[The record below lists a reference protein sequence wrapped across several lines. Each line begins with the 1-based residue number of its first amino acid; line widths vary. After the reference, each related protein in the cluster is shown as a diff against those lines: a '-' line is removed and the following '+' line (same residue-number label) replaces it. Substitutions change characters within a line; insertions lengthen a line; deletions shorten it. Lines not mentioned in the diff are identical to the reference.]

1 MSLIAD
7 LQTQA
12 QAAQAQAAP
21 AQAAQVQMTKPK
33 GPANVVM
40 RNKQKTNDVGI
51 YTECLITR
59 KVPIN
64 IIYVGNNLKQTIEKE
79 IASKVE
85 GRCIVE
91 GYVKPGSIKILSYSS
106 GLIKADHIIF
116 EVIFECFICSPVEG
130 MHIHCIAKNITKA
143 GIRAETLEMP
153 SPVVIF
159 IARDHHYMSSY
170 FADVKENDEIKIK
183 VIGQRFELNDKYISI
198 IGELLNSSTTSM
210 MMMTPRAKNVG
221 AKNVGA
227 KNVGAKNV
235 GIKKPKLVL
244 TK

>member
-1 MSLIAD
+1 MSLTD
-7 LQTQA
+7 VSPQPQTMKT
-12 QAAQAQAAP
+12 AP
-21 AQAAQVQMTKPK
+21 IKAPLKAPT
-33 GPANVVM
+33 NVLM
-40 RNKQKTNDVGI
+40 RNKQKPHDVGI

-91 GYVKPGSIKILSYSS
+91 GYVKPGSIKIISYSS

-116 EVIFECFICSPVEG
+116 EVVLECLICSPVEG
-130 MHIHCIAKNITKA
+130 MHIHCTAKNITKA
-143 GIRAETLEMP
+143 GIRAETLETP

-198 IGELLNSSTTSM
+198 IGELINPSTYSM
-210 MMMTPRAKNVG
+210 MPR
-221 AKNVGA
+221 A

-244 TK
+244 NK